1 MVLVLAMVEQQVMV
15 VLVVDK
21 LEAAQ
26 LAPVQVTLVHTLQ
39 LKVMMVEPLEQLA
52 MQPVVAVAV
61 QVPPAKIV
69 V

>member
-1 MVLVLAMVEQQVMV
+1 MVLVLAMLEQLVMV

-26 LAPVQVTLVHTLQ
+26 LAPVQAMLVHIHQ
-39 LKVMMVEPLEQLA
+39 LKVMTVEPLEQLA
-52 MQPVVAVAV
+52 MQLVVVVAV
-61 QVPPAKIV
+61 QVPLAKTV